1 MYSTTCAPAD
11 KPAGAFFIG
20 NEGDAVMTPHV
31 FLELKNATVGIAG
44 LGGLGSNVAVALT
57 RLRVGKL
64 ILVDYDQVEES
75 NLNRQNYFADQ
86 VGQHKVDATLDN
98 LYRINPD
105 ADLEGR
111 KVRLTPE
118 KIPEVFKEAHII
130 AECFDRADQKQMI
143 VETVLSK
150 MKDVIVVSVS
160 GLAGYGNSNEIVTR
174 RISDR
179 LILVGDTVS
188 GIGRGV
194 PLTAPR
200 VGVAAYHQANAIAE
214 VLVNELHR
222 KLAGSAT

>member
-1 MYSTTCAPAD
+1 
-11 KPAGAFFIG
+11 
-20 NEGDAVMTPHV
+20 MTPHT
-31 FLELKNATVGIAG
+31 FLELKNAVVGIAG

-64 ILVDYDQVEES
+64 ILVDFDQIEES

-86 VGQHKVDATLDN
+86 VGQHKVDASLEN
-98 LYRINPD
+98 LRRINPD
-105 ADLEGR
+105 AILEGR

-118 KIPEVFKEAHII
+118 KIPDIFKGAHVI

-150 MKDVIVVSVS
+150 MKDVVIVSVS
-160 GLAGYGNSNEIVTR
+160 GLAGYGRSNEIITQ

-188 GIGRGV
+188 GIGPGV

-200 VGVAAYHQANAIAE
+200 VGIAAYHQANAIAE
-214 VLVNELHR
+214 ILINELHT
-222 KLAGSAT
+222 KLAGSTT